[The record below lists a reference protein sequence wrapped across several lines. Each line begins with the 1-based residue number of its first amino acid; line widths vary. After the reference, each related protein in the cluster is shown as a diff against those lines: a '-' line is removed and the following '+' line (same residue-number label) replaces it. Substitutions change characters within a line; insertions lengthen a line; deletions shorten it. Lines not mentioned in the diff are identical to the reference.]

1 MRRSVLTGDGSEE
14 LYAPTERLNPAER
27 SKHQTDWLRSLVAH
41 AYASAPATRRKLDAA
56 GVAPQDIRSLAD
68 LTRIPIIRKDD
79 LIELQ
84 AAEPPF
90 GGLLGVPLDRLR
102 RAFQSPGPILDPQ
115 GAEPDYWRFAPAL
128 HAAGPRPGDVVIN
141 SFSYHLTPAGFI
153 FDEALGALGCTVLP
167 GGVGSTELQLGWM
180 RSLNATG
187 YVGTPS
193 FLNILLEKAEE
204 LGWRPGAGLALRRAA
219 VAAEMLPESLRSAIQ
234 ARGVSVCQSYGTAD
248 LGLLAYE
255 CQQQRGMHLPESAIV
270 ELIDPGT
277 GQPVEPGQP
286 GEVVAT
292 VDCKTYPLLRFG
304 TGDLSALDASSC
316 PCGRTSPRLT
326 RILGRIGDAVK
337 VRGMFVHP
345 RQVDE
350 VLTRFPQIGRC
361 QLVVTR
367 TQHRDELTIRLETP
381 APATDL
387 SERVENA
394 LRDVLKVRGEVVVV
408 PPGTIAPDARRI
420 LDERIWE

>member
-1 MRRSVLTGDGSEE
+1 MGEGPYQC
-14 LYAPTERLNPAER
+14 YAPTEQLSPAER
-27 SKHQTDWLRSLVAH
+27 SNHQAGWLRALVAH
-41 AYASAPATRRKLDAA
+41 AYANAPAVRRKLDAA
-56 GVAPQDIRSLAD
+56 GVDPRDIQSLVD
-68 LTRIPIIRKDD
+68 LTRIPITRKDD

-84 AAEPPF
+84 EVAPPF

-115 GAEPDYWRFAPAL
+115 GLKPDYWRFATAL
-128 HAAGPRPGDVVIN
+128 HAAGLRSGDIVIC
-141 SFSYHLTPAGFI
+141 SFSYHLTPAGFM
-153 FDEALGALGCTVLP
+153 FDDALGALGCTVLP
-167 GGVGSTELQLGWM
+167 AGVGNTELQIGWL

-193 FLNILLEKAEE
+193 FLNILLEKADE
-204 LGWRPGAGLALRRAA
+204 LGWRPGAGLALRSAA
-219 VAAEMLPESLRSAIQ
+219 VAAEMLPESLRSAVQ

-255 CQQQRGMHLPESAIV
+255 CSQQCGLHIPESAIV
-270 ELIDPGT
+270 ELIDPAT

-292 VDCKTYPLLRFG
+292 VDCPTYPLLRFG
-304 TGDLSALDASSC
+304 TGDLSAFDLSLC

-326 RILGRIGDAVK
+326 RIIGRIGDAVK

-350 VLTRFPQIGRC
+350 ILTRFPEIPRC

-367 TQHRDELTIRLETP
+367 TEHRDELTIRLET
-381 APATDL
+381 AEAAAEL
-387 SERVENA
+387 IERVVA
-394 LRDVLKVRGEVVVV
+394 RLRDIFKVRAEPVVV
-408 PPGTIAPDARRI
+408 PPGTIAADAKRI
-420 LDERIWE
+420 LDERSWE